1 MLILYAGIF
10 PLPRVD
16 YEQVSP
22 WYSYLLVHLP
32 KITLFSLPLAM
43 YALTT
48 GAAGRGM
55 SGMIATCIV
64 GLVGGL
70 SCLAHK
76 VGRVWDKRD
85 FCVIT
90 NLGSICRRSNRIKE
104 WRFIVYAVPLVNI
117 LAATGAAQ
125 L

>member
-1 MLILYAGIF
+1 MDHG
-10 PLPRVD
+10 
-16 YEQVSP
+16 QVSP

-32 KITLFSLPLAM
+32 KITLFSLPLAL

-48 GAAGRGM
+48 GATGRGLG
-55 SGMIATCIV
+55 GMMATCIL

-76 VGRVWDKRD
+76 VGRVWDKRN
-85 FCVIT
+85 FFMIVH
-90 NLGSICRRSNRIKE
+90 LGSICRRSNRIKE

-125 L
+125 M

>member
-1 MLILYAGIF
+1 MGGEFVSRRILPVQYILIKRRVHPCAGIF
-10 PLPRVD
+10 PLSMD
-16 YEQVSP
+16 HGQVSP

-32 KITLFSLPLAM
+32 KITLFGLPLAL

-48 GAAGRGM
+48 GAAGRGLG
-55 SGMIATCIV
+55 GMMATCIL

-85 FCVIT
+85 FCVIME
-90 NLGSICRRSNRIKE
+90 LGSICRRSNC
-104 WRFIVYAVPLVNI
+104 V
-117 LAATGAAQ
+117 
-125 L
+125 